1 MPRWQFFANMP
12 MTLINIRWLGHPVK
26 PVQAVFRIQP
36 RMNKLEVR
44 EYLSKI
50 YGRRARA
57 GSRRGFAST
66 GPVAEAAAPRLRAE
80 SSAGSRRRR
89 GDAAAASSPRGVG
102 TSPPRPGRGFAPT
115 NRRRRLPVKKVMTDN
130 WLGRHKRIQGKRQMF
145 RFTRPAYKRA
155 IVTFDRD
162 ATVYS
167 PRGEDDG

>member
-66 GPVAEAAAPRLRAE
+66 GPVAEVASPRLRAG
-80 SSAGSRRRR
+80 SSAGRGDAAATPRPRALRAASERRRHGRAAGSRRRT
-89 GDAAAASSPRGVG
+89 AAAGCP
-102 TSPPRPGRGFAPT
+102 
-115 NRRRRLPVKKVMTDN
+115 
-130 WLGRHKRIQGKRQMF
+130 
-145 RFTRPAYKRA
+145 
-155 IVTFDRD
+155 
-162 ATVYS
+162 
-167 PRGEDDG
+167 